1 MLTQQTI
8 RHLNHREGSKSRI
21 DRTTKNLL
29 SLSRWIFARNRFTPC
44 LSLSFSFSPMGYDR
58 TTRTRRRQAT
68 RQDTRVIR
76 GRGRETIHQQEPP
89 RGCYPLPSVSSA
101 IGRLSPPGE
110 YANFSGGVER
120 DRDSMIRA
128 KVPWCAATAV
138 FFYFFLFFFFFFFLS
153 FATTATAMAAV
164 RCRCR
169 SSGRCERPTTVL
181 HGALTVRLFGTCS
194 NELEISRRRL
204 KDLGESWTSFRS
216 FWCFE
221 SPARRD

>member
-128 KVPWCAATAV
+128 KVPWCAAPAV
-138 FFYFFLFFFFFFFLS
+138 FFYFFLFFFFFFS
-153 FATTATAMAAV
+153 FFCNNCHGNGGSQMQMQIIRPMRTADNCSPWRADSSSV
-164 RCRCR
+164 RHVF
-169 SSGRCERPTTVL
+169 ERV
-181 HGALTVRLFGTCS
+181 G
-194 NELEISRRRL
+194 N
-204 KDLGESWTSFRS
+204 
-216 FWCFE
+216 
-221 SPARRD
+221 

>member
-138 FFYFFLFFFFFFFLS
+138 FFYFFLFFFFFFFFLLQQLPRQWRQS
-153 FATTATAMAAV
+153 DADADHPADANGRQLFSMARWQFVCSARV
-164 RCRCR
+164 R
-169 SSGRCERPTTVL
+169 T
-181 HGALTVRLFGTCS
+181 
-194 NELEISRRRL
+194 
-204 KDLGESWTSFRS
+204 SWKLVGGGWRI
-216 FWCFE
+216 
-221 SPARRD
+221 